1 MGSVMAR
8 TAGAGLA
15 LCIGAL
21 CASNAH
27 GQGQRSSS
35 GQLGE
40 MLFGSGAARK
50 PAAPPVARYVAEGSV
65 SFVLDRSSRQP
76 LIRFEGSNEVW
87 VLYPHNGPG
96 NDIIYKNDVG
106 ENVLKISHLGGL
118 TVFTATR
125 PEGAAAL
132 LDGVSGSLRLPAL
145 PKDVERAWARLR
157 AATDRTSR
165 AARRPIG
172 VDVPDVD
179 ADSLAVAVDAALVAF
194 EAFDRL
200 AKSDKNDRAL
210 ARIGQVLVLEGSK
223 PDVTVRQGSLVITVV
238 PGRGVAGR
246 PSSARI
252 NNALKG

>member
-21 CASNAH
+21 CANGAF
-27 GQGQRSSS
+27 GQGQRPST
-35 GQLGE
+35 GRLGD
-40 MLFGSGAARK
+40 MLFDRGNGRK
-50 PAAPPVARYVAEGSV
+50 PVAPPVARYVAEGSV
-65 SFVLDRSSRQP
+65 AFVLDRSSRQP
-76 LIRFEGSNEVW
+76 LIRFEGSNEIW
-87 VLYPHNGPG
+87 ALYPSNEGG
-96 NDIIYKNDVG
+96 SVTVYKNDVG
-106 ENVLKISHLGGL
+106 ENVLRVSKLGGL

-132 LDGVSGSLRLPAL
+132 LDGVGASLRLPAL
-145 PKDVERAWARLR
+145 PKEVERAWARLR
-157 AATDRTSR
+157 AATDKTSR

-179 ADSLAVAVDAALVAF
+179 ADSIAVAVDAALVAF

-200 AKSDKNDRAL
+200 AKSDRNARAL
-210 ARIGQVLVLEGSK
+210 SRTGQVLVLEGK
-223 PDVTVRQGSLVITVV
+223 TPDVMVRQGSLVITVV

-246 PSSARI
+246 TSSAKI
-252 NNALKG
+252 QNALKG